1 MAFALSS
8 SGRLLACLSTKGVF
22 KALTRCS
29 PCFGLGF
36 GSHVFSRERSSLS
49 ATTCKSWRP
58 GQVTDSSCRH
68 SRRSCFRQDVANI
81 VDTIKKPKQMVWCT
95 FLSPSQRECVG
106 L

>member
-8 SGRLLACLSTKGVF
+8 SGRLLACLSTKGRVQGTDSM
-22 KALTRCS
+22 L
-29 PCFGLGF
+29 PLFGLRF
-36 GSHVFSRERSSLS
+36 GSHAFSRERSSLS